1 MKKLI
6 ILFALALLVS
16 GCATTYKFSRCTAVD
31 VCSTAEIKSRREFP
45 DGILV
50 EFNSETKAFKV
61 EAGRVT
67 EKPNPLEQIGAQVLT
82 RLIEQYIPQVNE
94 NE

>member
-1 MKKLI
+1 MR
-6 ILFALALLVS
+6 ILTLFLTLVLS
-16 GCATTYKFSRCTAVD
+16 GCYTKYEFTRCTAVD
-31 VCSTAEIKSRREFP
+31 VCSTASIKSRREFP
-45 DGILV
+45 DGVLV
-50 EFNSETKAFKV
+50 EYNPETKAFKV

-82 RLIEQYIPQVNE
+82 RLIEQYIPE

>member
-1 MKKLI
+1 MK
-6 ILFALALLVS
+6 ILTLSLVLVLS
-16 GCATTYKFSRCTAVD
+16 GCATTYEFTRCTGID
-31 VCSTAEIKSRREFP
+31 VCSSAKIKSRREFP

-50 EFNSETKAFKV
+50 EYNAETKAFKV

-82 RLIEQYIPQVNE
+82 RLIEQYIPQE
-94 NE
+94 QKQ

>member
-1 MKKLI
+1 MKKLT
-6 ILFALALLVS
+6 ILFALALILS
-16 GCATTYKFSRCTAVD
+16 GCATTYEFTRCAGVD
-31 VCSTAEIKSRREFP
+31 VCSSAKIKSRREFP

-50 EFNSETKAFKV
+50 EYNADTKSFKV

-82 RLIEQYIPQVNE
+82 RLIEQYIPEQKQ
-94 NE
+94 

>member
-1 MKKLI
+1 MKTLI
-6 ILFALALLVS
+6 LLSALILS
-16 GCATTYKFSRCTAVD
+16 GCATTYEFSRCTAVD
-31 VCSTAEIKSRREFP
+31 VCSTAKIKSRREFP

-50 EFNSETKAFKV
+50 EYNNETKAFKV

-82 RLIEQYIPQVNE
+82 RLIEQYIPQE
-94 NE
+94 KQ